1 MLLLELR
8 EQVWLRG
15 EEHLQ
20 AFLQRRGMTA
30 REAQT
35 LSRPQK
41 MNQVRDTLVQRLC
54 EGLVCMPNDL
64 FRWYGDMGHALAALN
79 VPLPMNVPFAL
90 KNVPYARLEEVL
102 HQLAQEE
109 EQSSKPSIV
118 HGGRLFINVR
128 RLMEL
133 EQVSRVHK
141 ELQWKGFTH
150 NEAQKL
156 LSDDRKSIKLSML
169 ARVCV
174 AFKCLP
180 NDVYDFEGP
189 EGHVLSPLRKAPVVN
204 VRERLGKLSEAEL
217 RRVLGL
223 IKN

>member
-1 MLLLELR
+1 
-8 EQVWLRG
+8 
-15 EEHLQ
+15 
-20 AFLQRRGMTA
+20 MTA

-64 FRWYGDMGHALAALN
+64 FRWHGDMGHALAALN
-79 VPLPMNVPFAL
+79 VPLPMNVPDAL

-109 EQSSKPSIV
+109 QQSSKPSVV

-133 EQVSRVHK
+133 EQVSKVHK
-141 ELQWKGFTH
+141 ELQRKGFTH

-169 ARVCV
+169 ARVCM

>member
-1 MLLLELR
+1 
-8 EQVWLRG
+8 
-15 EEHLQ
+15 
-20 AFLQRRGMTA
+20 
-30 REAQT
+30 
-35 LSRPQK
+35 
-41 MNQVRDTLVQRLC
+41 
-54 EGLVCMPNDL
+54 
-64 FRWYGDMGHALAALN
+64 
-79 VPLPMNVPFAL
+79 
-90 KNVPYARLEEVL
+90 
-102 HQLAQEE
+102 
-109 EQSSKPSIV
+109 
-118 HGGRLFINVR
+118 
-128 RLMEL
+128 MEL
-133 EQVSRVHK
+133 EQVSKVHK
-141 ELQWKGFTH
+141 ELQRKGFTH

-189 EGHVLSPLRKAPVVN
+189 EGHVLFPLRKAPVVN